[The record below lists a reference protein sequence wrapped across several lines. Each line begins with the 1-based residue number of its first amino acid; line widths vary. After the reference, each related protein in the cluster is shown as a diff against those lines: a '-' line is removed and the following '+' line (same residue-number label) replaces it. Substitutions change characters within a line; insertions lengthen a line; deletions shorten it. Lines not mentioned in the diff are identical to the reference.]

1 VVLWPFRLSTLLD
14 RQGRNG
20 LDELRWR
27 FADGAAT
34 LLAPGKSRIRARE
47 KLKRR
52 EKDGTRDFDIMGP
65 VAG

>member
-14 RQGRNG
+14 RQGWNC

-27 FADGAAT
+27 FADVAAT
-34 LLAPGKSRIRARE
+34 LLAAGKSCIRARE
-47 KLKRR
+47 KLERR